1 MNRNRLF
8 CARAK
13 SSQFLTKPV
22 KAYRVDF
29 FGYKFISYNAFGCK
43 VYMYCAFFLNSKTVT
58 LKIIAFLIDLNEGES
73 NHGQSS
79 TLDFVE
85 RWDNPRF
92 VLLRN

>member
-1 MNRNRLF
+1 MNRNRLY

-29 FGYKFISYNAFGCK
+29 LDTNLSHIMHLDAKIICT
-43 VYMYCAFFLNSKTVT
+43 VHFLNSKTVT